1 MTIVSD
7 TSSSAVEET
16 KSQLTPVEGVEGS
29 GSSVTIPTVAAD
41 TVISQSTQ
49 PLPPAN
55 KADVDELVELRKTSV
70 ELREVLRFMKRE
82 KDMLTA
88 KLSVSEMEAG
98 RLTSELQSLRRSLDE
113 VKIELKRELD
123 KR

>member
-7 TSSSAVEET
+7 TSSSEVEET
-16 KSQLTPVEGVEGS
+16 KSQLPPVEGVEGS

-41 TVISQSTQ
+41 TAISQSTQ

-98 RLTSELQSLRRSLDE
+98 RLASELQSLRRSLDE